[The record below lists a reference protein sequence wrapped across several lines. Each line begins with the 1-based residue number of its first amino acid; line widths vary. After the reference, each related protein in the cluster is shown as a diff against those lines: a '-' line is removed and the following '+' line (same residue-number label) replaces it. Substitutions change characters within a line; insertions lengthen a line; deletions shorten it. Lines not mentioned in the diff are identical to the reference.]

1 MTKMFLQR
9 CREQCTENR
18 DKDNKNK
25 LKAGKEAMDMRG
37 VIAVT
42 GHNFLKKC

>member
-9 CREQCTENR
+9 TMHTEI
-18 DKDNKNK
+18 KIIAK

-42 GHNFLKKC
+42 VHNFLKKC